1 MRSKYK
7 IVFLGEQ
14 NVGKSTL
21 ISQFVYKCIEDKYQ
35 PTIGIDFL
43 PKRMEID
50 GKEVKLQIW
59 DTAGQEKFNSI
70 ISSYA
75 RDSFIAVIVYDLTK
89 RKSFE
94 SVDKCIN
101 DLVKIHDPENK
112 IKLLILG
119 NKTDLIDNKEVL
131 DNLINEGR
139 EKAKEFKGTF
149 LHTCAKSYEGI
160 KCTEDYFVTAISED
174 LNNEYE
180 KNDSLILEK
189 DSKSRC
195 C

>member
-1 MRSKYK
+1 MRTKYK

-75 RDSFIAVIVYDLTK
+75 RDSFIAVIVYDLSK
-89 RKSFE
+89 RKSFD
-94 SVDKCIN
+94 SVDRCIN

-112 IKLLILG
+112 IKILLVG
-119 NKTDLIDNKEVL
+119 NKTDLIEEKKDLDVLIKEG
-131 DNLINEGR
+131 E
-139 EKAKEFKGTF
+139 EKAKQFNATF
-149 LHTCAKSYEGI
+149 LQTCAKTYEGI
-160 KCTEDYFVTAISED
+160 LCIEDYFVKTISED
-174 LNNEYE
+174 INNEYE
-180 KNDSLILEK
+180 NNDTLLLENEH
-189 DSKSRC
+189 KSRC